1 MEQKIN
7 SFKKYG
13 ITVVVLTFLVIPI
26 MSSFIITKI
35 LPELEGSSS
44 EKGDFLNVFA
54 AAILIL
60 VTALWIRLF
69 KKLD

>member
-35 LPELEGSSS
+35 LPELEGSRS